1 MTKII
6 IISGSMRQGRSTP
19 LVAKWVA
26 QTAELVIEDKAE
38 IAIVDLADFD
48 LPMFDE
54 AISPKFNRERKP
66 EGAVKKWLD
75 TLAAADGY
83 IFVTPEYNHSIP
95 GSLKNAIDYIAFE
108 TNKKAATIVSH
119 GGVGGARATEH
130 LRNIASEI
138 GLVTTPVVANL
149 IGYPGMQPVI
159 NEEGTLVD
167 TTSEAQAKLETGL
180 EQLLWYTEAL
190 KTARS

>member
-1 MTKII
+1 MTKIMI
-6 IISGSMRQGRSTP
+6 LSGSQRQGRSTP

-26 QTAELVIEDKAE
+26 QTANLVVADKADVE
-38 IAIVDLADFD
+38 VVDLADFD

-54 AISPKFNRERKP
+54 AISPKFNRDRKS

-75 TLAAADGY
+75 TLASADGY

-95 GSLKNAIDYIAFE
+95 GSLKNAIDYIAYE
-108 TNKKAATIVSH
+108 TNQKAATIVSH

-159 NEEGTLVD
+159 TEDGTLVD
-167 TTSEAQAKLETGL
+167 TTSEAQAKLETSI

-190 KTARS
+190 KSARG

>member
-6 IISGSMRQGRSTP
+6 IISGSQRNGRSTP
-19 LVAKWVA
+19 LVAKWVKLA
-26 QTAELVIEDKAE
+26 TDKILADKVEVEL
-38 IAIVDLADFD
+38 VDLADFD
-48 LPMFDE
+48 LPMFNE
-54 AISPKFNRERKP
+54 AISPKFNRDRQP
-66 EGAVKKWLD
+66 EGIVKKWLD
-75 TLAAADGY
+75 TLSAADGY

-95 GSLKNAIDYIAFE
+95 GSLKNAIDYIAYE
-108 TNKKAATIVSH
+108 TNKKVATIVSH

-138 GLVTTPVVANL
+138 GLVTTPTAANV

-159 NEEGTLVD
+159 NEDGTLVD
-167 TTSEAQAKLETGL
+167 TTSEAQAKLETSI

-190 KTARS
+190 KTARG